1 MRKPLLCNTIII
13 GLIIVL
19 FCFTYCCYRLAD
31 LMFRKNEYEAATFH
45 FQQLLE
51 KKPNHY
57 SALMR
62 LILLLRY
69 ENPLRITSNNINNG
83 NEGGQGSYQ
92 RCQSFYHWQRTY
104 QQGQV

>member
-1 MRKPLLCNTIII
+1 MKKPLSCI
-13 GLIIVL
+13 LIFYFYYSYLYINLNV
-19 FCFTYCCYRLAD
+19 RLAD

-69 ENPLRITSNNINNG
+69 
-83 NEGGQGSYQ
+83 
-92 RCQSFYHWQRTY
+92 
-104 QQGQV
+104 